1 MKRISLTEVA
11 DECRGALMADD
22 TTTDE
27 RLEVSGV
34 SHDSRSVA
42 QGDLFACISGANYD
56 GHNYATEA
64 VTGGA
69 SALLVEQQLNLAI
82 PQIVVPDVRKAV
94 GLASAA
100 VYGHPSKQ
108 MKVIGITGTAGK
120 TTVSQAIAQ
129 TLKACGAS
137 AGVIGTLEG
146 SHTTPEAPEFQKML
160 SQMQSRGDEWVCV
173 EVSSHGLEFGRV
185 QGTEFAASVFTN
197 LSPEHLDFHEDMEQY
212 FLAKRRLFEQ
222 RNSLAVVSVVDEWG
236 RRLVGELQGIGHE
249 DLVVVEPN
257 MVENPTVDVEM
268 SSFIWRGHQVRTRL
282 LGMFNLFNLLLV
294 GETLK
299 GLGLEEEMIASGLE
313 KVEPVRGRME
323 LLAVPGSDIAVI
335 VDYSHKPEPLAL
347 ALRTLRSVSSGRVWV
362 VFGAGGDRDPKK
374 RPLMGQIAAELA
386 DEIVVTSD
394 NPRSEDPS
402 DIAKEIVSG
411 MDRGSTSPKIL
422 LERTDAIQFA
432 ISHATKGDSIL
443 IAGKGHETY
452 QITGSEQRPFDDTK
466 VAKEALLAKLGTSH
480 S

>member
-1 MKRISLTEVA
+1 
-11 DECRGALMADD
+11 
-22 TTTDE
+22 
-27 RLEVSGV
+27 
-34 SHDSRSVA
+34 
-42 QGDLFACISGANYD
+42 
-56 GHNYATEA
+56 
-64 VTGGA
+64 
-69 SALLVEQQLNLAI
+69 
-82 PQIVVPDVRKAV
+82 
-94 GLASAA
+94 
-100 VYGHPSKQ
+100 
-108 MKVIGITGTAGK
+108 
-120 TTVSQAIAQ
+120 
-129 TLKACGAS
+129 
-137 AGVIGTLEG
+137 
-146 SHTTPEAPEFQKML
+146 
-160 SQMQSRGDEWVCV
+160 
-173 EVSSHGLEFGRV
+173 
-185 QGTEFAASVFTN
+185 
-197 LSPEHLDFHEDMEQY
+197 
-212 FLAKRRLFEQ
+212 
-222 RNSLAVVSVVDEWG
+222 
-236 RRLVGELQGIGHE
+236 
-249 DLVVVEPN
+249 
-257 MVENPTVDVEM
+257 
-268 SSFIWRGHQVRTRL
+268 
-282 LGMFNLFNLLLV
+282 LFNLLLV